1 MRIAV
6 LANLK
11 KDVPLIKE
19 HPPEDDYWDDLDDQK
34 TVSTIVQ
41 SLRLLGHKV
50 RYIAP
55 NVNIIRRLLRYKPDL
70 CFNLCE
76 GHFGASREAQIP
88 AILDMLR
95 LPYTGAGV
103 LGMSLSHNKFIAK
116 RIFRWAGLPTADS
129 IIVNDPNDIPNINF
143 KYPVFVKPVHAG
155 TSIGINEKSIVRN
168 ENFLFNQIQWAWN
181 KVRAPVLV
189 EQYIEGREFTI
200 SVIGEEV
207 LPIIEIVSPTGY
219 YSNEQKRQENS
230 CVYRKCP
237 TDLSKAN
244 IQELQQVSLNA
255 MEILNLYDFCR
266 LDVRMNFQGNI
277 FILEVNPLPS
287 LFPDPEEISFV
298 CSAFNAGYSYTE
310 MIERIISE
318 ASNRLGLY

>member
-19 HPPEDDYWDDLDDQK
+19 HPPEDDYWDDLDDPK
-34 TVSTIVQ
+34 TISTVVQ
-41 SLRLLGHKV
+41 SIRSLGHKA

-55 NVNIIRRLLRYKPDL
+55 NLNIIRRLLKYKPDL

-116 RIFRWAGLPTADS
+116 RIFRWAGLPTAES
-129 IIVNDPNDIPNINF
+129 IQVKDPNVIPKIGF
-143 KYPVFVKPVHAG
+143 EYPMFVKPVHAG
-155 TSIGINEKSIVRN
+155 TSIGINENSVVRDKPT
-168 ENFLFNQIQWAWN
+168 LINQIQWVWD
-181 KVRAPVLV
+181 KVQAPILV
-189 EQYIEGREFTI
+189 EKFIEGREFTI
-200 SVIGEEV
+200 SIIGREV

-230 CVYRKCP
+230 GVYRKCP
-237 TDLSKAN
+237 ADLSKVKLE
-244 IQELQQVSLNA
+244 ELQQIALNT
-255 MEILNLYDFCR
+255 MEVLELHDFCR
-266 LDVRMNFQGNI
+266 MDIRLDKQKKA
-277 FILEVNPLPS
+277 FILEINPLPS
-287 LFPDPEEISFV
+287 LFPDPEETSFV
-298 CSAFNAGYSYTE
+298 CSAFTAGYSYKE
-310 MIERIISE
+310 MIGRIIMG